1 MGGERGHR
9 PWNSVGN
16 MEAAEI
22 FVDVLTQFAEQS
34 RNPRLAPI
42 IRRSGAPVRVAV
54 CGRRGVGRSTVAA
67 ALADAGVAVTAD
79 VADITVLVVAETLKP
94 EDLIVANRSDRPTV
108 VILNKADLSAF
119 GDAGPMATAQRHAT
133 ALRALTDAPT
143 VPVVGLLARA
153 ELDDELMTALQTLV
167 DAPANLTSTDA
178 FVHSEHPLSSEI
190 RNRLLDA
197 LDRFGI
203 AHAVLAVEGG
213 ADLAAVRVLLR
224 RTSRIDEAVA
234 QVTAS
239 GAAIRYRRVRAGIDE
254 LRSLAMRSGDQQLA
268 DFLVTDDVVLAVMG
282 AAVEAV
288 EADGM
293 HVDRGD
299 DSAAHRRRAVH
310 WRRYGCGPVHAAHR
324 RYSADICRGSLRLL
338 GRSR

>member
-1 MGGERGHR
+1 
-9 PWNSVGN
+9 
-16 MEAAEI
+16 
-22 FVDVLTQFAEQS
+22 
-34 RNPRLAPI
+34 
-42 IRRSGAPVRVAV
+42 
-54 CGRRGVGRSTVAA
+54 
-67 ALADAGVAVTAD
+67 
-79 VADITVLVVAETLKP
+79 
-94 EDLIVANRSDRPTV
+94 V

-119 GDAGPMATAQRHAT
+119 GDGGPLATALRHAF
-133 ALRALTDAPT
+133 ALRALTGAPT

-167 DAPANLTSTDA
+167 SAPADLTSTDA
-178 FVHSEHPLSSEI
+178 FVASDHPVSSGV
-190 RNRLLDA
+190 RRRLLDA
-197 LDRFGI
+197 LDRFGV

-213 ADLAAVRVLLR
+213 ADRTSLRALLR

-234 QVTAS
+234 QVTAA
-239 GAAIRYRRVRAGIDE
+239 GAALRYRRVCAGIDE

-282 AAVEAV
+282 AAVEAA

-299 DSAAHRRRAVH
+299 DPLAHRRRAVH
-310 WRRYGCGPVHAAHR
+310 WRRYGRGPVNALHQ